1 MTKDQKIIKG
11 KVGLLELAR
20 QLGLAHSARK
30 LPILGQCDNAALP
43 LGRASTHS
51 RPSTIPGDQARFSLA
66 LRYPVDDFLSF
77 APPPPPPPATTFHR
91 RLHVIFTRAPLI
103 YFPSEPMACP

>member
-20 QLGLAHSARK
+20 QLGNVRLENCLFLANVTMPPS
-30 LPILGQCDNAALP
+30 PC
-43 LGRASTHS
+43 RASTHS
-51 RPSTIPGDQARFSLA
+51 RPSTIPCDQARFSLA
-66 LRYPVDDFLSF
+66 LRYPVDGFLSF